1 LIHTGVK
8 PKVVIMISGEGSN
21 MRALVAALAS
31 MSTEIVA
38 VLSNRQNAPGLAW
51 AKAQGLNCLT
61 VEHQSFGSRDAF
73 DDELLSV
80 VSSLNADF
88 VLLAGFMRV
97 LRSDFVRY
105 FSGRLIN
112 IHPSL
117 LPAFPGLNT
126 HQRAL
131 DAGVLLHGAT
141 VHQVTEELDCG
152 AILMQGA
159 LRVLPTDTAMTLA
172 ARVKDIEHEIYP
184 LALQNLLAA
193 QISEPTPWRLHS
205 L

>member
-1 LIHTGVK
+1 
-8 PKVVIMISGEGSN
+8 MISGEGSN
-21 MRALVAALAS
+21 MRALVSALSA
-31 MSTEIVA
+31 MSVEIAA
-38 VLSNRQNAPGLAW
+38 VLSNRQSAPGLAW
-51 AKAQGLNCLT
+51 AKSQGLNCLT
-61 VEHQSFGSRDAF
+61 VEHQSFGTRDEF
-73 DDELLSV
+73 DDELLRVTST
-80 VSSLNADF
+80 LNPNF

-97 LRSDFVRY
+97 LRADFVRY
-105 FSGRLIN
+105 FSGRLLN

-131 DAGVLLHGAT
+131 EAGVELHGAT
-141 VHQVTEELDCG
+141 VHQVTEELDSG
-152 AILMQGA
+152 AILIQGA
-159 LRVLPTDTAMTLA
+159 LKVLPTDTAMTLA

-193 QISEPTPWRLHS
+193 HIPEPTLWRLYP